1 MDDGIAHLGSIIAAH
16 LREWDTAPAFVELA
30 VFGTDDAAAIARAI
44 DAFCVRHLGAPAA
57 RGLFHQS
64 SIGSVTGVA
73 LADDRRLVIKAHQP
87 ERPVELL
94 QEIARIQSYLADRG
108 VFAPKIVAGPLP
120 LGHGHAIVETYVET
134 GHTADAHRPE
144 IRRALARGLCTIV
157 VTCEPL
163 VASTALQPA
172 LLTSPGPALWPT
184 PHTKLCDFDATAR
197 GAEWIDAVAML
208 ARDRMT
214 PAGPLVIG
222 HSDWR
227 QEHVRFAGDT
237 PIAAFDWDSL
247 GCQYEPALLGI
258 VAHAFCADWSESNRR
273 QAPSMEE
280 ARAFLAEYQAARE
293 RRFTAAERR
302 LCGASFAYSCAYT
315 ARCGHALGHDERE
328 MAGSFQHLVWTQRE
342 KLLGL

>member
-1 MDDGIAHLGSIIAAH
+1 MEDGITHLGSIVAAH

-30 VFGTDDAAAIARAI
+30 VFGTDAAAAIARAI
-44 DAFCVRHLGAPAA
+44 DAFCIRHLGAPVA

-73 LADDRRLVIKAHQP
+73 LADGRRLVVKAHQP
-87 ERPVELL
+87 ERPLELL
-94 QEIARIQSYLADRG
+94 KEIARIQSYLADRG

-120 LGHGHAIVETYVET
+120 LGHGRAIVETYVEA

-144 IRRALARGLCTIV
+144 IRRALAGGLCTIV

-172 LLTSPGPALWPT
+172 LLTSAGAPLWPT

-214 PAGPLVIG
+214 PAGALVIG

-227 QEHVRFAGDT
+227 QEHVRFEGDT

-247 GCQYEPALLGI
+247 CRQREPALLGI
-258 VAHAFCADWSESNRR
+258 VAHAFCADWSDSNRR

-280 ARAFLAEYQAARE
+280 ARAFVAEYEVARE
-293 RRFTAAERR
+293 RRFSAAERR

-315 ARCGHALGHDERE
+315 ARCGHALGRDER
-328 MAGSFQHLVWTQRE
+328 GVDGTFQHLVWTQRE
-342 KLLGL
+342 NLLDL